1 MWIETRISM
10 LFEEEVNMGLFDKK
24 YCDICG
30 GKIGLL
36 GNRKLDDGNH
46 CKECSK
52 NLSPF
57 FNERRHS
64 TVNDIKDQL
73 DYREANKA
81 EVSNFHPT
89 KTLGAGSMKILL
101 DEDAGKFIVTSSRR
115 WQDANPDVMDF
126 SQVTGCETEI
136 DENKNEIKRKTTDG
150 KEVSYTPP
158 RYKYSYDFF
167 VKIYVNSPWFD
178 EIKFRV
184 NSSSDIE
191 RKGSVEYR
199 EAEKIAS
206 EIRSALTKVRQTVRD
221 DIAAAN
227 APKIAQNCPLCG
239 ATTIPDENGCCE
251 FCGGALNV

>member
-1 MWIETRISM
+1 
-10 LFEEEVNMGLFDKK
+10 
-24 YCDICG
+24 
-30 GKIGLL
+30 
-36 GNRKLDDGNH
+36 
-46 CKECSK
+46 
-52 NLSPF
+52 
-57 FNERRHS
+57 
-64 TVNDIKDQL
+64 
-73 DYREANKA
+73 
-81 EVSNFHPT
+81 
-89 KTLGAGSMKILL
+89 MKILL